1 MSSSIFRETLGAG
14 VDVVMIH
21 GWGMHSGVW
30 RPFAQTLSPYCR
42 VTLLDLPGHGAS
54 RAGADLSLDGI
65 AQALLANA
73 PERAHWLGWSLG
85 ATLAL
90 YIARHYPQRALSVT
104 LLAGSARFTQAGHWP
119 HAMEQAVFAR
129 FAQGL
134 MDDYH
139 ATVLRFLGL
148 QTWGLPNARLVLK
161 QLQVTLAQRAEPD
174 RRALM
179 AGLIILRDIDLL
191 EALPSLNMPLL
202 VMLGGRDRLVPSE
215 AGSAIAV
222 LADQAEYCL
231 IEGAGHIPF
240 ISHADLCRERLL
252 AFWVRYDC
260 RQSSL

>member
-1 MSSSIFRETLGAG
+1 MSSFIFSETLGAG

-30 RPFAQTLSPYCR
+30 RPFAQTLSPCFR
-42 VTLLDLPGHGAS
+42 VTLLDLPGHGSS
-54 RAGADLSLDGI
+54 RAGADLSLEGI

-90 YIARHYPQRALSVT
+90 YIAGHYPQRVLSVT
-104 LLAGSARFTQAGHWP
+104 LLAGSARFTQAGHWA

-129 FAQGL
+129 FTQGL
-134 MDDYH
+134 IEDYY

-148 QTWGLPNARLVLK
+148 QTWGLPNARQVLK
-161 QLQVTLAQRAEPD
+161 QLQEALAQRAEPD

-179 AGLIILRDIDLL
+179 AGLIILRDTDLL
-191 EALPSLNMPLL
+191 DALPCLGVPLL
-202 VMLGGRDRLVPSE
+202 VMLGSRDRLVPSA
-215 AGSAIAV
+215 AGSAMTALV
-222 LADQAEYCL
+222 DHAEYCL

-240 ISHADLCRERLL
+240 ITHSDLCRERLQE
-252 AFWVRYDC
+252 FWFRYAY
-260 RQSSL
+260 R